1 VLLIIIVNLIVAI
14 LVMILI
20 ILWDSF
26 AIKYHIVNQHWEIQA
41 RVALEMMS
49 ALINVVKILF
59 ANIKILALTSIFYHL

>member
-1 VLLIIIVNLIVAI
+1 MLLIIIVNLIVVI